1 MLTGQQRLNEGYN
14 IDLPDIDGN
23 AEVGLA
29 VGTDKGLP
37 ENRKLHVLKNGEK
50 KQKIMY
56 AAASAELMAD
66 KVHDDM
72 VLAAAVAVEKF
83 KLYRKERDGDG
94 PDCDVII
101 DTTENATIA
110 AAANNVALQNRV
122 AQILKDKK
130 DVDAL
135 MQILACKVTF
145 WQTNHHTG
153 GGKLA
158 HYAKKVFDL
167 KWKGDVG
174 GEQQTSDRCTGDVHT
189 ISHWGSTCFLLK
201 KLGFKKVR
209 TPDSYGEGAR
219 FTITDDV
226 KLRTS
231 VFPAGTAKYGAC
243 KEALKR
249 LCRMALFAAFPN
261 PQDVVAFL
269 DACDE
274 IKNNEAEYHVGGEYL
289 SETGAKKTMPNPT
302 LCWRM
307 SAFVRA
313 FYPKTKLAEAAAFGT
328 ENLATY
334 EDVFISWENLCRQMA
349 AMAIETEIDVS
360 VFSGSATMKS
370 SGETIETV
378 MGRLNLTIPDEVKL
392 ASNAIAE
399 SQGQRPFFNM
409 NLN

>member
-1 MLTGQQRLNEGYN
+1 MTVTVQ
-14 IDLPDIDGN
+14 IALPDIDGN

-37 ENRKLHVLKNGEK
+37 DNRKLHVLKTGDR
-50 KQKIMY
+50 KQKVMY
-56 AAASAELMAD
+56 AAASAELMSD
-66 KVHDDM
+66 KIHDDM
-72 VLAAAVAVEKF
+72 MLAAAVAVEKF
-83 KLYRKERDGDG
+83 KLYRKEKNGEG

-101 DTTENATIA
+101 DEAENATIA
-110 AAANNVALQNRV
+110 AAANNVVLQARV
-122 AQILKDKK
+122 SQILKDKK

-135 MQILACKVTF
+135 MQILACKVTY

-153 GGKLA
+153 GGRLA

-174 GEQQTSDRCTGDVHT
+174 GEQITSDRCTGDVHT
-189 ISHWGSTCFLLK
+189 VSHWASTCFLLK

-209 TPDSYGEGAR
+209 NPASYGEGAN

-261 PQDVVAFL
+261 PQDIVGFL
-269 DACDE
+269 DSCDE

-289 SETGAKKTMPNPT
+289 SESGVKKTMPNPT

-328 ENLATY
+328 ENQANY
-334 EDVFISWENLCRQMA
+334 EDVFQTWENLCRQMA
-349 AMAIETEIDVS
+349 SMALETEIDVS
-360 VFSGSATMKS
+360 VFAGSAAMKS
-370 SGETIETV
+370 NGETIVAV
-378 MGRLNLTIPDEVKL
+378 MGRLNLNIPDEIKL
-392 ASNAIAE
+392 ASNAIAQSHGE
-399 SQGQRPFFNM
+399 APHFDMR
-409 NLN
+409 LN